1 MRHSKWLLLSFVLV
15 AALSLVV
22 VAPIAAKSPAT
33 APPCTGTIVQIALC
47 VNGQSGEFD
56 TLIAALSSAGLVNAL
71 NGQGQFTVFAPTDEA
86 FAKLGLT
93 AANIGNLDTATLS
106 NILLYHV
113 ASGERFA
120 KDFRRRQSVK
130 MLNGDKIQVYRT
142 YRTIVIRHEGGT
154 SRVVAGDI
162 DATNGVI
169 HVINR
174 VLLPDDDTD
183 DKDND

>member
-1 MRHSKWLLLSFVLV
+1 MRRSKWLLLSCLLVTVFSVVALAPV
-15 AALSLVV
+15 AAHRTQ
-22 VAPIAAKSPAT
+22 PP
-33 APPCTGTIVQIALC
+33 APPSCTGTIVQIALC

-93 AANIGNLDTATLS
+93 AANVDNLDTATLS

-130 MLNGDKIQVYRT
+130 MLNG
-142 YRTIVIRHEGGT
+142 GG
-154 SRVVAGDI
+154 
-162 DATNGVI
+162 
-169 HVINR
+169 
-174 VLLPDDDTD
+174 
-183 DKDND
+183 